1 MSAEQR
7 FGPNT
12 PAIERVLAQ
21 IESATPEQVAALGD
35 AWRSQHEAESAGS
48 LGAALGAARA
58 VLIATAREST
68 FAAAWGAAHGA
79 ARSGS
84 LGDYP
89 TSSWFAARDALL
101 ALFVV
106 HLVGELGLT
115 REHVETL
122 MGPYSSVFTDPRE
135 VVAA

>member
-21 IESATPEQVAALGD
+21 IESATPEQIDALAAGFGEAYSVAYD
-35 AWRSQHEAESAGS
+35 AAYD
-48 LGAALGAARA
+48 AAF
-58 VLIATAREST
+58 T
-68 FAAAWGAAHGA
+68 
-79 ARSGS
+79 
-84 LGDYP
+84 
-89 TSSWFAARDALL
+89 AARDAARGTAFPVAWGAVWTGALRAQEAALFAACDAVL
-101 ALFVV
+101 ALAVA
-106 HLVGELGLT
+106 HLVGQFGLT

>member
-12 PAIERVLAQ
+12 AAIERVLAQ
-21 IESATPEQVAALGD
+21 IESATPEQVAARN
-35 AWRSQHEAESAGS
+35 ASRNAAR
-48 LGAALGAARA
+48 GAAFP
-58 VLIATAREST
+58 V
-68 FAAAWGAAHGA
+68 AWGAVWTGA
-79 ARSGS
+79 LRAQEAA
-84 LGDYP
+84 L
-89 TSSWFAARDALL
+89 FAACDAVL
-101 ALFVV
+101 ALAVV

-122 MGPYSSVFTDPRE
+122 MGPYIAVFRDPRE

>member
-12 PAIERVLAQ
+12 AAIERVLAQ
-21 IESATPEQVAALGD
+21 IESATPEQIDALAAGFGEAYSVAYSVAYD
-35 AWRSQHEAESAGS
+35 AAF
-48 LGAALGAARA
+48 
-58 VLIATAREST
+58 T
-68 FAAAWGAAHGA
+68 
-79 ARSGS
+79 
-84 LGDYP
+84 
-89 TSSWFAARDALL
+89 AARDAARGTAFPVAWGAVWTGALRAQEAALFAACDAVL
-101 ALFVV
+101 ALAVA
-106 HLVGELGLT
+106 HLVGQFGLT

>member
-21 IESATPEQVAALGD
+21 IESATPEQIDALAAGFGEAYSVAYSVAYD
-35 AWRSQHEAESAGS
+35 AAF
-48 LGAALGAARA
+48 
-58 VLIATAREST
+58 T
-68 FAAAWGAAHGA
+68 
-79 ARSGS
+79 
-84 LGDYP
+84 
-89 TSSWFAARDALL
+89 AARDAARGTAFPVAWGAVWTGALRAQEAALFAACDAVL
-101 ALFVV
+101 ALAVA